1 MNTETV
7 VIQLGNSDNKLS
19 QIGWSQFV
27 FEAKLVIE
35 RNVQEFHFFGGSSFD
50 SPWQNACWVCEVLEG
65 FKPQLES
72 QLTECRKAYRQDSVA
87 ITYGETRFI

>member
-7 VIQLGNSDNKLS
+7 VIQIGNSDNKLS
-19 QIGWSQFV
+19 QADWSQFI

-35 RNVQEFHFFGGSSFD
+35 RNVHEVHFFGGSAID
-50 SPWQNACWVCEVLEG
+50 SPWQNACWVCEVLKG

-72 QLTECRKAYRQDSVA
+72 ELTECRKSYGQDSVA
-87 ITYGETRFI
+87 ITCGETRFI